1 MNTPN
6 AKPWLWGR
14 YSALA
19 LAIAGA
25 TATLDQAHKWWT
37 ILVFHIEEKGRVAVL
52 PFLDIVYVK
61 NTGISYSLL
70 QMDGQLGQYVLAA
83 FALLAS
89 IGLWIWIARAAEN
102 RLMAASLALILGGA
116 IGNGIDRVT
125 LGGVA
130 DFFLAHAFGYTWYV
144 FNLADV
150 AIVAGVIGLLY
161 DSLVSSRKDA
171 TKPL

>member
-171 TKPL
+171 TKPF

>member
-1 MNTPN
+1 MSKPT
-6 AKPWLWGR
+6 AKPWIWGR
-14 YSALA
+14 YSPLA
-19 LAIAGA
+19 LAIAGSA
-25 TATLDQAHKWWT
+25 AILDQAHKWWT

-61 NTGISYSLL
+61 NTGISYSLF
-70 QMDGQLGQYVLAA
+70 QMDGQRGQYLLAS

-89 IGLWIWIARAAEN
+89 IGLWIWIARAAES

-116 IGNGIDRVT
+116 IGNGLDRVT

-130 DFFLAHAFGYTWYV
+130 DFFLAHAFGHTWYV
-144 FNLADV
+144 FNIADC

-161 DSLVSSRKDA
+161 DSFLSSRKDA
-171 TKPL
+171 TKHL